1 VTNLKNERII
11 KIWLNGEIK
20 LTNFRVYFDSDQ
32 KSKGKMLGSI
42 MLDSLSMIK
51 VEFRSYLFLLIIA
64 GLFGVFGILS
74 LYKNA
79 ETGVVLI
86 IISAI
91 LVGAFFA
98 TRTQNLTFYSK
109 GNGNF
114 NFLLKGLSSDFSND
128 LISTIEN
135 NRFIFLNSLGKQ
147 NIENENPITSENL

>member
-1 VTNLKNERII
+1 
-11 KIWLNGEIK
+11 
-20 LTNFRVYFDSDQ
+20 
-32 KSKGKMLGSI
+32 MLGSI